1 MMDEERAL
9 QALVDP
15 LVPEEET
22 MCEWDDVL
30 SRAEQITK
38 DHSPQRLFAPPG
50 FVGWRPS
57 LQNRRRRL
65 RSALAAGV
73 AVAALAGAGV
83 AIASGLGAF
92 NGLSDTQHP
101 RTGAAVLD
109 PHTAAMI
116 KNGCGL
122 EPNPNGSGSIEI
134 HCILDSARLLGQVP
148 GYGNV
153 YVLGDTQG
161 DLCIRFER
169 GVGHCGAPL
178 SRSDP
183 VVTFGANETGSDPVS
198 FGIVMDGIT
207 AVSFQAGDQEVTV
220 PVKDN
225 VWYYAGA
232 SSAIN
237 DMTIHFANG
246 SSQLLHNDA
255 PASTTAPTTTTVPAT
270 TTVQSSPAAQGGS
283 EH

>member
-1 MMDEERAL
+1 MR
-9 QALVDP
+9 
-15 LVPEEET
+15 
-22 MCEWDDVL
+22 DDVV
-30 SRAEQITK
+30 T
-38 DHSPQRLFAPPG
+38 RLAAANPVPCDGPLHLPAP
-50 FVGWRPS
+50 VRMRYSWRPVVG
-57 LQNRRRRL
+57 L
-65 RSALAAGV
+65 V
-73 AVAALAGAGV
+73 TAVAALAAAGV
-83 AIASGLGAF
+83 AIAAGLGAF

-101 RTGAAVLD
+101 QTGPGVLD

-122 EPNPNGSGSIEI
+122 EPNPNGNGSVEI

-153 YVLGDTQG
+153 YVLSDTQG

-178 SRSDP
+178 SRSQP

-198 FGIVMDGIT
+198 FGIVMNGIT

-225 VWYYAGA
+225 VWYYAGEN
-232 SSAIN
+232 SAIN

-255 PASTTAPTTTTVPAT
+255 PTSTTVPTTTTAPPT
-270 TTVQSSPAAQGGS
+270 RTIQSSPAAQSSSG
-283 EH
+283 H